1 MINIELQSL
10 VKRLTPSLKSAL
22 ESAAGECV
30 NRVHF
35 SIEPEHWFFQLLQ
48 QSKGWD
54 AAMQQA
60 SLAKETL
67 IERCNNHLASLP
79 RGTDVSPSLSPELV
93 ELLKDA
99 WMIASLNNQQSV
111 VNEFHVLMVLKQ
123 RVGQSAYNGVLS
135 QWVSVLS
142 SEWLRSQSLAVN
154 TPSQT
159 TQPAE
164 SMVAASGDSATPAL
178 DKYSQN
184 LTEAAR
190 SGKLDPI
197 TGRGEEIRKS
207 IDILCRRRQNS
218 PILVG
223 DPGVGKTAI
232 VEGLAQEIVN
242 GNVPPALMNVELR
255 SLDLSLLQ
263 AGARINGEFENRL
276 KDVINEIKQ
285 S

>member
-79 RGTDVSPSLSPELV
+79 RGTAVSPSLSPELV

-154 TPSQT
+154 PPSQT

-184 LTEAAR
+184 
-190 SGKLDPI
+190 
-197 TGRGEEIRKS
+197 
-207 IDILCRRRQNS
+207 
-218 PILVG
+218 
-223 DPGVGKTAI
+223 
-232 VEGLAQEIVN
+232 
-242 GNVPPALMNVELR
+242 
-255 SLDLSLLQ
+255 
-263 AGARINGEFENRL
+263 
-276 KDVINEIKQ
+276 
-285 S
+285 